1 MLGVVKIMLHRL
13 ERLKG
18 VRRKFTDA
26 EFIRKANEI
35 EKKISQKIACTSAG
49 DNGAI
54 NIWFDDKG
62 KIRCE
67 AMRWCKSVDSQIYDD
82 LKTVKVWA
90 KKWLS
95 EIGVS

>member
-1 MLGVVKIMLHRL
+1 MYRL

-26 EFIRKANEI
+26 EFIKKASEI
-35 EKKISQKIACTSAG
+35 DKKIKPKVACTSAG

-54 NIWFDDKG
+54 NIWIDDKG

-67 AMRWCKSVDSQIYDD
+67 AMRWCNSVDNQIYDD
-82 LKTVKVWA
+82 LKPVKIWA
-90 KKWLS
+90 KKWLL